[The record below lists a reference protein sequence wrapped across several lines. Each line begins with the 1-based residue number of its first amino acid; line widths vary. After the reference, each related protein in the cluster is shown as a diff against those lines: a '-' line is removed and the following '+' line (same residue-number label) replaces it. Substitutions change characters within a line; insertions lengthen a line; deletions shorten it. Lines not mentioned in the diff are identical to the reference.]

1 MHTRLTAVS
10 FLFSTVM
17 VLTLVAGFTGVRV
30 ETRGLA
36 SQDDRS
42 TVWDGVYT
50 VEQAQRGAVLYV
62 EACAECHGPDLSG
75 GEMAPGLAG
84 GEFAWNWNGLSVG
97 DLFERLRISMP
108 QGVPGSVNRQ
118 DKADI
123 LAYMFEMNGFPAGES
138 ELATRTA
145 PLAGIAF
152 AAEPPRN

>member
-1 MHTRLTAVS
+1 MAARALTAAVGMV
-10 FLFSTVM
+10 L
-17 VLTLVAGFTGVRV
+17 VLTLLVLWSGGTRVAARQVR
-30 ETRGLA
+30 
-36 SQDDRS
+36 S
-42 TVWDGVYT
+42 VWDGVYT
-50 VEQAQRGAVLYV
+50 AEQAQRGAVRYV
-62 EACAECHGPDLSG
+62 DACAECHGPDLSG

>member
-1 MHTRLTAVS
+1 MRTSTLLLGMVAALTGIVVCGA
-10 FLFSTVM
+10 
-17 VLTLVAGFTGVRV
+17 VAGV
-30 ETRGLA
+30 LA
-36 SQDDRS
+36 SQARS
-42 TVWDGVYT
+42 VWDGVYT

-108 QGVPGSVNRQ
+108 QGVPSSVNRQ

-123 LAYMFEMNGFPAGES
+123 LAYMFEMSGFPAGES
-138 ELATRTA
+138 ELASRTA
-145 PLAGIAF
+145 LLTGIAF
-152 AAEPPRN
+152 AAEPPQN

>member
-1 MHTRLTAVS
+1 MRR
-10 FLFSTVM
+10 STLLLGMVV
-17 VLTLVAGFTGVRV
+17 VLTVIAVCGVGAGV
-30 ETRGLA
+30 LA
-36 SQDDRS
+36 SQARS
-42 TVWDGVYT
+42 VWDGVYT

-75 GEMAPGLAG
+75 GEMSPGLAG

-97 DLFERLRISMP
+97 DLFERLRVSMP

-138 ELATRTA
+138 ELANRTA
-145 PLAGIAF
+145 LLAGIAF
-152 AAEPPRN
+152 VAEPPQN